1 MTRVVGFDPGR
12 SKCGLLLADT
22 STNTVLQGKVIPS
35 SEVLNQLRAWMSN
48 ALEETALI
56 DELVIGD
63 GTSSTIW
70 QQQLPTNLKV
80 HVVDETG
87 TTLRARERYWQLW
100 PARGWRRMLPSG
112 LRLPPGDLDAIAALV
127 ILEDYL
133 DRPLRWPGPDPLRNG
148 LSP

>member
-1 MTRVVGFDPGR
+1 MKRVLALDPGR

-22 STNTVLQGKVIPS
+22 ATNTVLQGRVIPS
-35 SEVLNQLRAWMSN
+35 TEVLEQLRAWM
-48 ALEETALI
+48 EEAQGTSAQI

-70 QQQLPTNLKV
+70 QQQLPSSLKV
-80 HVVDETG
+80 RVVDETR

-100 PARGWRRMLPSG
+100 PSRGWKRLLPAG
-112 LRLPPGDLDAIAALV
+112 LRIPSGDLDAIAALV

-133 DRPLRWPGPDPLRNG
+133 DRPLQWPGPDPLKTG
-148 LSP
+148 PSP

>member
-1 MTRVVGFDPGR
+1 MTRVVALDPGR

-22 STNTVLQGKVIPS
+22 ATNTVLQGRVIPS
-35 SEVLNQLRAWMSN
+35 TEVLEQLRAWM
-48 ALEETALI
+48 EEAQGTSAQI

-70 QQQLPTNLKV
+70 QQQLPSSLKV
-80 HVVDETG
+80 RVVDETG

-100 PARGWRRMLPSG
+100 PSQGWKRLLPAG
-112 LRLPPGDLDAIAALV
+112 LRIPSGDLDAIAALV

-133 DRPLRWPGPDPLRNG
+133 DRPLQWPGPDPLKTVP
-148 LSP
+148 SP

>member
-1 MTRVVGFDPGR
+1 MTRVIALDPGR

-22 STNTVLQGKVIPS
+22 STNTVLQGMVIQS
-35 SEVLNQLRAWMSN
+35 SQVLDQLRAWMEDDQ
-48 ALEETALI
+48 EETAQI
-56 DELVIGD
+56 AELVIGD
-63 GTSSTIW
+63 GTISMIW
-70 QQQLPTNLKV
+70 QQQLPTSLKV

-100 PARGWRRMLPSG
+100 PARGWQRLLPSG

-133 DRPLRWPGPDPLRNG
+133 DRPLRWPGPDPLRNEP
-148 LSP
+148 SQ

>member
-1 MTRVVGFDPGR
+1 MTRVVAFDPGR

-48 ALEETALI
+48 ALEETAQI

-70 QQQLPTNLKV
+70 QQQLPTSLKV

-87 TTLRARERYWQLW
+87 TTLRARDRYWQLW

-112 LRLPPGDLDAIAALV
+112 LRIPPGDLDAIAALV
-127 ILEDYL
+127 ILEDYS

>member
-1 MTRVVGFDPGR
+1 MTRVVAFDPGR

-48 ALEETALI
+48 ALEETAQI

-70 QQQLPTNLKV
+70 QQQLPTSLKV

-87 TTLRARERYWQLW
+87 PTLRARDRYWQLW

>member
-1 MTRVVGFDPGR
+1 MTRVVALDPGR

-35 SEVLNQLRAWMSN
+35 SEVLDQLRAWMAN
-48 ALEETALI
+48 ALEETAQI
-56 DELVIGD
+56 AELVIGD

-100 PARGWRRMLPSG
+100 PARGWQRLLPSG

-133 DRPLRWPGPDPLRNG
+133 DRPLRWPGPDPLRNEP
-148 LSP
+148 SQ

>member
-1 MTRVVGFDPGR
+1 MTRVVAFDPGR

-35 SEVLNQLRAWMSN
+35 SEVLDQLRAWMAN
-48 ALEETALI
+48 ALEETAQI
-56 DELVIGD
+56 AELVIGD

>member
-1 MTRVVGFDPGR
+1 MTRVIALDPGR

-22 STNTVLQGKVIPS
+22 STNTVLQGMVIPS
-35 SEVLNQLRAWMSN
+35 SEVLDQLHAWMLN
-48 ALEETALI
+48 AQGERALI

-70 QQQLPTNLKV
+70 QQQLPSSLKL

-87 TTLRARERYWQLW
+87 TTLRARDRYWQLW

-112 LRLPPGDLDAIAALV
+112 LRIPPGDLDAIAALV

-133 DRPLRWPGPDPLRNG
+133 DRPLRWPGPDPLKSEPAR
-148 LSP
+148 

>member
-1 MTRVVGFDPGR
+1 MTRVVAFDPGR

-48 ALEETALI
+48 ALEETAQI
-56 DELVIGD
+56 DDLVIGD

-70 QQQLPTNLKV
+70 QQQLPTSLKV

-87 TTLRARERYWQLW
+87 TTLRARDRYWQLW

>member
-1 MTRVVGFDPGR
+1 MTRVVALDPGR

-22 STNTVLQGKVIPS
+22 ATNTVLQGRVIPS
-35 SEVLNQLRAWMSN
+35 TEVLEQLRAWM
-48 ALEETALI
+48 EEAQGTSAQI

-70 QQQLPTNLKV
+70 QQQLPSSLKV
-80 HVVDETG
+80 RVVDETR

-100 PARGWRRMLPSG
+100 PSRGWKRLLPAG
-112 LRLPPGDLDAIAALV
+112 LRIPSGDLDAIAALV

-133 DRPLRWPGPDPLRNG
+133 DRPLQWPGPDPLKTG
-148 LSP
+148 PSP